1 MILSAIRDTN
11 TFVASCVPSKTDTTS
26 SFVFA
31 NGNTSC
37 PKFQFHFHSNYGL
50 QNLHL
55 LLSRQRLCME
65 PGKPSAQ
72 RPSRMVFNFIQLR
85 LVVGF
90 KMTPTTMCNGSSVAV
105 ADEQNPCHILKPL
118 ESIDISGLA
127 GVLGHFLLLTLLAYP
142 GIKWHSFDPESSR
155 KGSKSR
161 GLIPFYYPPLAT
173 RFSSA
178 CASSKPRWV

>member
-1 MILSAIRDTN
+1 MAAPFGIP
-11 TFVASCVPSKTDTTS
+11 FTS
-26 SFVFA
+26 
-31 NGNTSC
+31 GQHT
-37 PKFQFHFHSNYGL
+37 
-50 QNLHL
+50 
-55 LLSRQRLCME
+55 LSRCFYGCHL
-65 PGKPSAQ
+65 
-72 RPSRMVFNFIQLR
+72 F
-85 LVVGF
+85 F
-90 KMTPTTMCNGSSVAV
+90 KFLSTSDIAV